1 MLLIRNRGYPLL
13 TLPSYY
19 RKKQSIMPLISKLT
33 VRLKRHPKRVVFPE
47 GSDPRI
53 LQAARQFAS
62 NQLGIPILLGDRA
75 KIKENAEKLDINL
88 HRVRVIEPR
97 DSDEWANFVRQ
108 FNGLRRFKNL
118 KEKEIEQYLEDTNYF
133 ATMMLATSQ
142 ADAIVSGATSSASSA
157 LRPLLQI
164 IPRLPD
170 VKTVSSLNIF
180 DLEDPETGKD
190 RELFLADCAVVP
202 DPTSEQLCDI
212 AVTTAALRYHLTNSK
227 PYVALLSYS
236 SKSVTSKNPTVAKMK
251 AATEMARK
259 KALAL
264 GIPMEIDGEL
274 QVDAALDPITAK
286 TKRIEGPVAGRANV
300 LIFPDLH
307 SANIASKLVDTLT
320 RARNYG
326 PILTG
331 LAKPAAEISR
341 GATASDIFGTAVMV
355 ASQAI
360 DHKLLYPTD
369 NTDDLNEDVTIL

>member
-1 MLLIRNRGYPLL
+1 
-13 TLPSYY
+13 
-19 RKKQSIMPLISKLT
+19 MPLISKLT

-53 LQAARQFAS
+53 LHAARIFAS
-62 NQLGIPILLGDRA
+62 NSLGIPILLGDRA
-75 KIKENAEKLDINL
+75 KIKANAEKLDINL
-88 HRVRVIEPR
+88 EHIRIIEPR
-97 DSDEWANFVRQ
+97 RNDEWGNFVKKFQ
-108 FNGLRRFKNL
+108 GLRRFKNL
-118 KEKEIEQYLEDTNYF
+118 KDKDIEQYLDDTNYF

-164 IPRLPD
+164 VPRLPE
-170 VKTVSSLNIF
+170 VNTVSSLNIF
-180 DLEDPETGKD
+180 DLEDLETGKD

-202 DPTSEQLCDI
+202 NPTSEQLADI
-212 AVTTAALRYHLTNSK
+212 AVTTAALRYHLTNKK

-236 SKSVTSKNPTVAKMK
+236 SKSVTSKDPTVAKMK
-251 AATEMARK
+251 AATKMARN
-259 KALAL
+259 KAREL

-286 TKRIEGPVAGRANV
+286 TKKIDSPVAGHANV

-341 GATASDIFGTAVMV
+341 GASAGDIFGAAVMV

-369 NTDDLNEDVTIL
+369 NSDDLNEDVTIL

>member
-1 MLLIRNRGYPLL
+1 
-13 TLPSYY
+13 
-19 RKKQSIMPLISKLT
+19 MPLISKLT

-62 NQLGIPILLGDRA
+62 NDLGIPILLGDRA
-75 KIKENAEKLDINL
+75 QIKENADKLNVSLDRI
-88 HRVRVIEPR
+88 RIIEPR
-97 DSDEWANFVRQ
+97 RSDEWENFTKQ
-108 FNGLRRFKNL
+108 FQGLRRFKNL
-118 KEKEIEQYLEDTNYF
+118 KEKEVEQYLEDTNYF

-164 IPRLPD
+164 IPRVPD
-170 VKTVSSLNIF
+170 VSTVSSLNIF
-180 DLEDPETGKD
+180 DLEDLETGKD
-190 RELFLADCAVVP
+190 REIFLADCAVVP
-202 DPTSEQLCDI
+202 NPTSQQLADI
-212 AVTTAALRYHLTNSK
+212 AVTTAALSYHLTNTK

-259 KALAL
+259 KAREL

-286 TKRIEGPVAGRANV
+286 TKKIEGPVAGHANV

-307 SANIASKLVDTLT
+307 SANIASKLLDTLT

-331 LAKPAAEISR
+331 LTKPAAEISR
-341 GATASDIFGTAVMV
+341 GATATDIFGTAVMV

-369 NTDDLNEDVTIL
+369 NSDDLNEDVTVL

>member
-1 MLLIRNRGYPLL
+1 
-13 TLPSYY
+13 
-19 RKKQSIMPLISKLT
+19 MPLISKLT

-53 LQAARQFAS
+53 LQAARKFAS
-62 NQLGIPILLGDRA
+62 NSLGIPILLGDRA
-75 KIKENAEKLDINL
+75 KIKANAEKLDINL
-88 HRVRVIEPR
+88 EHIRIIEPR
-97 DSDEWANFVRQ
+97 RSDEWGNFVKKFQ
-108 FNGLRRFKNL
+108 GLRRFKNL
-118 KEKEIEQYLEDTNYF
+118 KDKDIEQYLDDTNYF

-164 IPRLPD
+164 VPRLPE
-170 VKTVSSLNIF
+170 VNTVSSLNIF
-180 DLEDPETGKD
+180 DLEDLETGKD

-202 DPTSEQLCDI
+202 NPTSEQLADI
-212 AVTTAALRYHLTNSK
+212 AVTTAALRYHLTNKK

-236 SKSVTSKNPTVAKMK
+236 SKSVTSKDPTVAKMK
-251 AATEMARK
+251 AATKMARN
-259 KALAL
+259 KAREL

-286 TKRIEGPVAGRANV
+286 TKKIDSPVAGHANV

-341 GATASDIFGTAVMV
+341 GASAGDIFGAAVMV

-369 NTDDLNEDVTIL
+369 NSDDLNEDVTIL

>member
-1 MLLIRNRGYPLL
+1 
-13 TLPSYY
+13 
-19 RKKQSIMPLISKLT
+19 MPLISKLT
-33 VRLKRHPKRVVFPE
+33 IRLKRHPKRVVFPE

-62 NQLGIPILLGDRA
+62 NQLGVPILLGDRA
-75 KIKENAEKLDINL
+75 KIKENAQKLDISL
-88 HRVRVIEPR
+88 DRIRIIEPR
-97 DSDEWANFVRQ
+97 LSDEWDSFTKQ
-108 FNGLRRFKNL
+108 FQGLRRFKNL

-164 IPRLPD
+164 VPRLD
-170 VKTVSSLNIF
+170 GVNTVSSLNIF

-236 SKSVTSKNPTVAKMK
+236 SKSVSSKNPTVAKMK
-251 AATEMARK
+251 AATELARK

-286 TKRIEGPVAGRANV
+286 AKKIDGPVAGRANV

-331 LAKPAAEISR
+331 
-341 GATASDIFGTAVMV
+341 
-355 ASQAI
+355 
-360 DHKLLYPTD
+360 
-369 NTDDLNEDVTIL
+369 

>member
-1 MLLIRNRGYPLL
+1 
-13 TLPSYY
+13 
-19 RKKQSIMPLISKLT
+19 MPLIAKLAE
-33 VRLKRHPKRVVFPE
+33 RLKRHPKRVVFPE

-53 LQAARQFAS
+53 LQAARKFATRG
-62 NQLGIPILLGDRA
+62 LGIPILIGDRA

-88 HRVRVIEPR
+88 EHIRIIEPR
-97 DSDEWANFVRQ
+97 RSSEWDGFVTKFQ
-108 FNGLRRFKNL
+108 GLRRFKNL
-118 KEKEIEQYLEDTNYF
+118 KDKDAETYLENPNYF
-133 ATMMLATSQ
+133 ATMMLATGQ
-142 ADAIVSGATSSASSA
+142 ADAIVSGATSNASSA

-164 IPRLPD
+164 IPLHAD
-170 VKTVSSLNIF
+170 VKTMSSLNIF
-180 DLEDPETGKD
+180 DMEDPKTGKD
-190 RELFLADCAVVP
+190 RELFLADCAVIP

-227 PYVALLSYS
+227 PRVALLSYS
-236 SKSVTSKNPTVAKMK
+236 SKSVSSKNPTVAKMK
-251 AATEMARK
+251 AATELARK
-259 KALAL
+259 KALSL

-274 QVDAALDPITAK
+274 QVDAALDAAVAQ
-286 TKRIEGPVAGRANV
+286 TKKIDGTVAGRANV

-307 SANIASKLVDTLT
+307 SANIASKLVDVLT

-331 LAKPAAEISR
+331 LSKPAAEISR

-369 NTDDLNEDVTIL
+369 GDDLNEDVTKID

>member
-1 MLLIRNRGYPLL
+1 
-13 TLPSYY
+13 
-19 RKKQSIMPLISKLT
+19 MPLISKLT

-62 NQLGIPILLGDRA
+62 NGLGIPILLGDRA
-75 KIKENAEKLDINL
+75 QIKANAEKLDINL
-88 HRVRVIEPR
+88 ERIRIIEPR
-97 DSDEWANFVRQ
+97 RSDEWSGFVHQ
-108 FNGLRRFKNL
+108 FQGLRRFKNL
-118 KEKEIEQYLEDTNYF
+118 KDKDAEQYLEDTNYF
-133 ATMMLATSQ
+133 ATMMLATGQ
-142 ADAIVSGATSSASSA
+142 ADALVSGATSSASSA
-157 LRPLLQI
+157 LRPILQI
-164 IPRLPD
+164 IPLLPE
-170 VKTVSSLNIF
+170 VSTMSSLNIF
-180 DLEDPETGKD
+180 DLEDHDTGKD

-212 AVTTAALRYHLTNSK
+212 AVTTAALRYHLTNSM

-236 SKSVTSKNPTVAKMK
+236 SKSKSSRNPTVAKMK

-286 TKRIEGPVAGRANV
+286 TKKIDGPVAGQANV

-331 LAKPAAEISR
+331 LSKPAAEISR

-360 DHKLLYPTD
+360 DHKLLYPTE
-369 NTDDLNEDVTIL
+369 NCDDLNEDVTIL

>member
-1 MLLIRNRGYPLL
+1 
-13 TLPSYY
+13 
-19 RKKQSIMPLISKLT
+19 MPLISKLT

-62 NQLGIPILLGDRA
+62 NKLGVPILVGERA
-75 KIKENAEKLDINL
+75 KIKENAEKLDISL
-88 HRVRVIEPR
+88 DRIRVIEPR
-97 DSDEWANFVRQ
+97 HSEEWANFVKR
-108 FNGLRRFKNL
+108 FHGLRRFKNL

-164 IPRLPD
+164 VPRLPD
-170 VKTVSSLNIF
+170 VNTVSSLNIF

-202 DPTSEQLCDI
+202 EPTSEQLCDI
-212 AVTTAALRYHLTNSK
+212 AVTTAALRFHLTNSK

-236 SKSVTSKNPTVAKMK
+236 SKSVTSKNPTVSKMK
-251 AATEMARK
+251 AATELARK

-286 TKRIEGPVAGRANV
+286 TKRIEGPVAGQANV
-300 LIFPDLH
+300 LIFPNLH
-307 SANIASKLVDTLT
+307 AANIASKLVDTLT

-331 LAKPAAEISR
+331 LTKPAAEISR

-355 ASQAI
+355 ASQSI

-369 NTDDLNEDVTIL
+369 NQDDLNEDVTIL